1 MAEKQKQWYV
11 LRAISGKEKKVEEYI
26 NSALITSSLFQEYVS
41 QVLVPTEKTVSLK
54 NGKRVEKDRNLLPGY
69 VLVECYLCDESF
81 PLLRNIPNVLGFLSG
96 GKTTAKPDPVS
107 QEEVN
112 KLVGIASESETRA
125 ASEITFL
132 VGESVKVVDGPF
144 SGFKGTVQGVS
155 QEKHKLKVVV
165 TIFDRQTP
173 VELGFNQVEKE

>member
-1 MAEKQKQWYV
+1 MAENKKQWYV
-11 LRAISGKEKKVEEYI
+11 LHAISGKENKVEEYI
-26 NSALITSSLFQEYVS
+26 NNALVSSSLFREYVS
-41 QVLVPTEKTVSLK
+41 QVLVPKEKVVTLK
-54 NGKRVEKDRNLLPGY
+54 NGKRTEKERNLLPGY
-69 VLVECYLCDESF
+69 LLVECYLCDESF
-81 PLLRNIPNVLGFLSG
+81 PLLRNIPHVMGFLSG
-96 GKTTAKPDPVS
+96 GKTSAKPEPVS

-144 SGFKGTVQGVS
+144 NGFKGTVQEVS
-155 QEKHKLKVVV
+155 QDKHKLKVVV

-173 VELGFNQVEKE
+173 LELGYNQVEKE

>member
-1 MAEKQKQWYV
+1 
-11 LRAISGKEKKVEEYI
+11 
-26 NSALITSSLFQEYVS
+26 
-41 QVLVPTEKTVSLK
+41 
-54 NGKRVEKDRNLLPGY
+54 
-69 VLVECYLCDESF
+69 LCDESF

-96 GKTTAKPDPVS
+96 GKTSAKPEPVS

-144 SGFKGTVQGVS
+144 NGFKGQVQEVS
-155 QEKHKLKVVV
+155 QDKHKLKVVV

-173 VELGFNQVEKE
+173 LELGFNQVEKE

>member
-1 MAEKQKQWYV
+1 MAENKKQWYV
-11 LRAISGKEKKVEEYI
+11 LRAISGKENKVEEYI
-26 NSALITSSLFQEYVS
+26 NSALVTSSLFR
-41 QVLVPTEKTVSLK
+41 K
-54 NGKRVEKDRNLLPGY
+54 NGKRTEKDRNLLPGY

-96 GKTTAKPDPVS
+96 GKTSAKPEPVS
-107 QEEVN
+107 QAEVN
-112 KLVGIASESETRA
+112 KLVGLVSESETRA

-144 SGFKGTVQGVS
+144 NGFKGTIQEVS
-155 QEKHKLKVVV
+155 ADKHKLKVVV

-173 VELGFNQVEKE
+173 LELGYNQVEKE

>member
-1 MAEKQKQWYV
+1 MAENKKQWYV
-11 LRAISGKEKKVEEYI
+11 MRVISGKEGKVEEYI

-41 QVLVPTEKTVSLK
+41 QVLIPKEQVVTLK
-54 NGKRVEKDRNLLPGY
+54 NGRRTEKDRNLLPGY

-81 PLLRNIPNVLGFLSG
+81 PLLRNIPHVMGFLSG
-96 GKTTAKPDPVS
+96 GKTSAKPEPVS

-112 KLVGIASESETRA
+112 KLVGIASESENRA
-125 ASEITFL
+125 ASEISFL

-144 SGFKGTVQGVS
+144 NGFKGTIQEVS
-155 QEKHKLKVVV
+155 QDKHKLKVVV

-173 VELGFNQVEKE
+173 LELGFNQVEKE

>member
-1 MAEKQKQWYV
+1 MAENKKQWYV
-11 LRAISGKEKKVEEYI
+11 LRAISGKENKVEEYI

-41 QVLVPTEKTVSLK
+41 QVLIPREKIVTLK
-54 NGKRVEKDRNLLPGY
+54 NGKRVEKERNLLPGY

-96 GKTTAKPDPVS
+96 GKSSAKPDPVS

-112 KLVGIASESETRA
+112 KLVGLATESETRA
-125 ASEITFL
+125 ASEINFL

-144 SGFKGTVQGVS
+144 SGFKGTIQEVS
-155 QEKHKLKVVV
+155 NEKNKLKVIV

-173 VELGFNQVEKE
+173 LELGFNQVEKE

>member
-1 MAEKQKQWYV
+1 MAENKKQWYV
-11 LRAISGKEKKVEEYI
+11 MRVISGKEGKVEEYI

-41 QVLVPTEKTVSLK
+41 QVLIPKEKVVTLK
-54 NGKRVEKDRNLLPGY
+54 NGKRTEKDRNLLPGY

-81 PLLRNIPNVLGFLSG
+81 PLLRNIPHVLGFLSG
-96 GKTTAKPDPVS
+96 GKTTVKPEPVS

-112 KLVGIASESETRA
+112 KLVGIASESESRA

-144 SGFKGTVQGVS
+144 NGFKGTIQEVS

-165 TIFDRQTP
+165 PIFDRQP
-173 VELGFNQVEKE
+173 PLELGFNQVDKE

>member
-11 LRAISGKEKKVEEYI
+11 LRAISGKEGKVEEYI
-26 NSALITSSLFQEYVS
+26 NSALTTSSVFQEYVS
-41 QVLVPTEKTVSLK
+41 QVLIPKEKISVLK
-54 NGKRVEKDRNLLPGY
+54 NGKRTEKERNMLPGY
-69 VLVECYLCDESF
+69 LLVECHLCDESF
-81 PLLRNIPNVLGFLSG
+81 PLLRNIPHVLGFLSG
-96 GKTTAKPDPVS
+96 GKTSSAPKPVS

-112 KLVGIASESETRA
+112 KLVGIATESEARA
-125 ASEITFL
+125 ASEITFV

-144 SGFKGTVQGVS
+144 SGFKGTVQEVS

-173 VELGFNQVEKE
+173 LELGYNQVEKE